1 MLLFC
6 VYVLKDNALTPKCI
20 TLSHFLIFTSNNKSS
35 RG

>member
-6 VYVLKDNALTPKCI
+6 VYVLKDTPLTPKCI
-20 TLSHFLIFTSNNKSS
+20 ILSHLLLFTPNNKSS

>member
-6 VYVLKDNALTPKCI
+6 VYVLRDIALTLKCI
-20 TLSHFLIFTSNNKSS
+20 TLSHLLIFTSNSKSS

>member
-6 VYVLKDNALTPKCI
+6 VYVLRDNALTPKCI
-20 TLSHFLIFTSNNKSS
+20 ILSHFPIFTSNNKSS

>member
-6 VYVLKDNALTPKCI
+6 VYVLRDNALTLKCI
-20 TLSHFLIFTSNNKSS
+20 ILSHLQIFTPNNKSS

>member
-6 VYVLKDNALTPKCI
+6 VYVLRDNALTPKCI
-20 TLSHFLIFTSNNKSS
+20 TWSHFLIFTSNNKSS

>member
-6 VYVLKDNALTPKCI
+6 VYVLRDIPLTLKCI
-20 TLSHFLIFTSNNKSS
+20 TLSHLQIFTSNNKSS

>member
-6 VYVLKDNALTPKCI
+6 VYVLKDNALTLKCI
-20 TLSHFLIFTSNNKSS
+20 ILSHLQIFTSNNKSS